1 MKIWK
6 PSIMNFWDKVAQRV
20 LGIVMAVMQIY
31 IYKYVHAYIYIY
43 QHQQIAALA
52 SNCSDSSKY

>member
-1 MKIWK
+1 
-6 PSIMNFWDKVAQRV
+6 MNFWDKVAQRV